1 MTIKEIQE
9 EIIEDFELFED
20 WMQRYE
26 YIIETGK
33 SLPGISEANKTEDNL
48 IKGCQSKVWLHAD
61 FIDDKVL
68 FSADSDAILT
78 KGIISLLLRVFNERS
93 PQEILDA
100 EPYFIDEIGL
110 KEHLSPT
117 RANGLLSMVK
127 QIKLFALAYKSKS
140 LN

>member
-1 MTIKEIQE
+1 MTIEEIQK
-9 EIIEDFELFED
+9 EIIEDFDLFED

-26 YIIETGK
+26 FIIETGK
-33 SLPGISEANKTEDNL
+33 SLPLINDINKTDDNL

-61 FIDDKVL
+61 YENGKLI

-78 KGIISLLLRVFNERS
+78 KGIISLLLSVYSDQTPEN
-93 PQEILDA
+93 ILKSD
-100 EPYFIDEIGL
+100 PFFIDEIGL

-127 QIKLFALAYKSKS
+127 QIKLLALAYQAKNS
-140 LN
+140 

>member
-1 MTIKEIQE
+1 MTIEEIQK
-9 EIIEDFELFED
+9 EIIEDFDLFED

-26 YIIETGK
+26 FIIEMGK
-33 SLPGISEANKTEDNL
+33 SLPLINDIHKTESNL

-61 FIDDKVL
+61 FKDGKLI

-78 KGIISLLLRVFNERS
+78 KGIISLLLRVYSEQS
-93 PQEILDA
+93 PADILESD
-100 EPYFIDEIGL
+100 PFFIDEIGL

-127 QIKLFALAYKSKS
+127 QIKLLALAYQTKNS
-140 LN
+140 